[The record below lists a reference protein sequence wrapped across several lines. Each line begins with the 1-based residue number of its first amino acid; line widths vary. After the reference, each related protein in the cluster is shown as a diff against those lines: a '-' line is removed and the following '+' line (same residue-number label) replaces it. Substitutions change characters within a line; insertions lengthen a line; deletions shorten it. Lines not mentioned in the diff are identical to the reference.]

1 MRIGIAAVQGAVSE
15 HVQAVETANKRT
27 GLDAKAAPVRT
38 RAQFDDTD
46 ALIIPGGESTAI
58 SRLFAREGL
67 HEAIRAR
74 VESEGYPVLGTC
86 AGMVMLAKEGDD
98 QVTKTQTQQLG
109 LMDFSVHRNAFGRQ
123 RESFERS
130 VAMTLPGQEAP
141 QDIAAVFIRA
151 PSATRLWGEAEPIAI
166 LDQRV
171 IAVRQGPLMA
181 LSFHPELTPDTRV
194 HEAFL
199 RLVAEQERP

>member
-15 HVQAVETANKRT
+15 HVQAVITANQRT
-27 GLDAKAAPVRT
+27 GLDAEPIPVRT
-38 RAQFDDTD
+38 RAHFEATD

-67 HEAIRAR
+67 HEAIRDR
-74 VESEGYPVLGTC
+74 VETDDYPVLGTC

-98 QVTKTQTQQLG
+98 QVTRTQTEQLG

-123 RESFERS
+123 RESFERT
-130 VAMTLPGQEAP
+130 VQLELPGQNAP
-141 QDIAAVFIRA
+141 TDVAAVFIRA
-151 PSATRLWGEAEPIAI
+151 PSATRLWGDARAIAT
-166 LDQRV
+166 LDERV
-171 IAVRQGPLMA
+171 IAVRQGRLIA
-181 LSFHPELTPDTRV
+181 LSFHPELTPDTQV

-199 RLVAEQERP
+199 RLVAQ